1 MYSPSRSAIVTIG
14 TLEQQMRLFPL
25 VMAWQL
31 LLLGTGLSYG
41 NRGSKQLLYNV
52 NEKCRW
58 VWNQSMKEQRQVGNV
73 SYMLMGRSACKF
85 NTSNPIP

>member
-1 MYSPSRSAIVTIG
+1 
-14 TLEQQMRLFPL
+14 MRLFPL
-25 VMAWQL
+25 VMAWLLL

-73 SYMLMGRSACKF
+73 SYMLTSRSAYKF
-85 NTSNPIP
+85 NTSNPIQSHDLISPVLI